1 MFPNTYSVYLH
12 STPAHRLFNES
23 VRAFSHGCIRVS
35 DPLALATYVMRDEP
49 GDWTREKIDVTMH
62 QGDQTVRVNLQRHI
76 TVLIL
81 YGTALATEAGPI
93 QFFADLYGYDRKLE
107 QQLGLPPAR

>member
-1 MFPNTYSVYLH
+1 
-12 STPAHRLFNES
+12 
-23 VRAFSHGCIRVS
+23 
-35 DPLALATYVMRDEP
+35 MRDEP
-49 GDWTREKIDVTMH
+49 GDWTPEKIDATMH
-62 QGDQTVRVNLQRHI
+62 QGDRTVRVNLQRPI